1 MRIVAGEYGGRR
13 LKTLSGDNTRPTSD
27 KIKGAMFNMLG
38 QYFDGGI
45 VLDLFAGSGNLSL
58 EALSRGCDHAYCID
72 KNFQAISIIKEN
84 VGLVKAE
91 KHVTIMKK
99 SAEAALQ
106 EFAAK
111 QQVFDLVFLD
121 PPYKDQKIV
130 EQINF
135 MLENGLLAEGA
146 KVVCETDKMFD
157 LGEIEG
163 LTCLKNQLYGN
174 TRITI
179 YKRERVADE

>member
-13 LKTLSGDNTRPTSD
+13 LKTLTGDNTRPTSD

-38 QYFDGGI
+38 QYFDGEI
-45 VLDLFAGSGNLSL
+45 VLDLFSGSGNLSL
-58 EALSRGCDHAYCID
+58 EALSRGCGHAYCID

-91 KHVTIMKK
+91 SRVTIMKK
-99 SAEAALQ
+99 SAESALQ

-111 QQVFDLVFLD
+111 KQVFDLVFLD
-121 PPYKDQKIV
+121 PPYKEQKIV
-130 EQINF
+130 AQVTF
-135 MLENGLLAEGA
+135 MLENGLLSDHAR
-146 KVVCETDKMFD
+146 VVCETDKFFD

-163 LTCLKNQLYGN
+163 LVCLKNQLYGN

-179 YKRERVADE
+179 YQKEAVSHD